1 MAKIHPKGI
10 VPHALGPTYTEN
22 STIKFQNG
30 GGHKMKPAKP
40 DEQGMGNSSGTIP
53 NKTLIPTMK
62 GNMTPKESK
71 VMKTGT
77 WFKPGAYAGDM
88 LPNASE
94 GYMVDRD
101 SVLKTSYEKS
111 GRK

>member
-62 GNMTPKESK
+62 GNMTPKEAVSCPLAK
-71 VMKTGT
+71 QI
-77 WFKPGAYAGDM
+77 AGGCQ
-88 LPNASE
+88 LPAN
-94 GYMVDRD
+94 
-101 SVLKTSYEKS
+101 LPKH
-111 GRK
+111 